1 MQFKLII
8 NPECDEEVVATV
20 HRRSELTDQ
29 IEALVTRQTLPDRL
43 IGYGEEIMK
52 PLPFDQVECITVIDG
67 KVCAIDQAGR
77 QWRLK
82 QRLAEIETRLPANF
96 IRINKSAIANERA
109 ISAFTAAFNGA
120 VDVTFRCGH
129 VEYVSRRCFAV
140 IKRRY
145 EE

>member
-1 MQFKLII
+1 MRFKLLID
-8 NPECDEEVVATV
+8 PDREEEIVAVV
-20 HRRSELTDQ
+20 HHRSELTDQ

-82 QRLAEIETRLPANF
+82 QRLAEIETRLPAHF

-109 ISAFTAAFNGA
+109 IAAFTAAFNGA
-120 VDVTFRCGH
+120 VDATFRCGH